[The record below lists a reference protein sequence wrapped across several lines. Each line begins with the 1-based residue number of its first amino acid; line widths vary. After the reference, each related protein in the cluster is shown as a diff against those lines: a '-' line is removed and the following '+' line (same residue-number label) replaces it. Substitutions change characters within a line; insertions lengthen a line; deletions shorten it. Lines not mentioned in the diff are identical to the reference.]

1 MKRSLTLALLLT
13 GLCIGLALISLTMT
27 GCSTI
32 ASALDLV
39 NPTYSIRDIRPHVAI
54 GLPLSTSSIDF
65 DFNLGVD
72 NPNKIGMRL
81 DRVDFDLLVNQ
92 NRLLSSTTQQR
103 VNIPARGFGEIP
115 LRSRVG
121 YNEIRGIWSTV
132 VQLIQGNRAQYQ
144 VNGTAFYNT
153 PVGAVRFPVTVYTSR

>member
-1 MKRSLTLALLLT
+1 MKRSLTLGLLLA
-13 GLCIGLALISLTMT
+13 GLCITLAAATLTFT

-32 ASALDLV
+32 VSALDLV
-39 NPTYSIRDIRPHVAI
+39 NPTYSIRDIRPHLAI

-65 DFNLGVD
+65 NFNLGVD
-72 NPNKIGMRL
+72 NPNKIGLRL

-92 NRLLSSTTQQR
+92 NRLLTTTSQQG
-103 VNIPARGFGEIP
+103 VQIPARGFSEVA

-121 YNEIRGIWSTV
+121 YNEIRGIWDTV

-144 VNGTAFYNT
+144 LNGTAFYNT
-153 PVGAVRFPVTVYTSR
+153 PVGAVQFPVRVSGTR

>member
-1 MKRSLTLALLLT
+1 MKRSLTLALLLA
-13 GLCIGLALISLTMT
+13 GICIALAVASLTFT

-65 DFNLGVD
+65 DFNLGID
-72 NPNKIGMRL
+72 NPNKVGLRL

-92 NRLLSSTTQQR
+92 NRLLSSTTQQA
-103 VNIPARGFGEIP
+103 VNIPARGFGEVP

-132 VQLIQGNRAQYQ
+132 VELIQGNRAQYQ

-153 PVGAVRFPVTVYTSR
+153 PVGAVRWPVTVYTSR

>member
-13 GLCIGLALISLTMT
+13 GLCIALALITLTMT

-72 NPNKIGMRL
+72 NPNKVGMRL
-81 DRVDFDLLVNQ
+81 DRVDFDLLVDQ
-92 NRLLSSTTQQR
+92 NRLLSSTTRQS

-132 VQLIQGNRAQYQ
+132 VELIQGNRARYQ